1 MRGAARYWRLFFALA
16 RFNLATELAFRTNF
30 LVKLFVESLWLA
42 ILLLFYDRIF
52 SNTNTI
58 AEWNRYEYLFF
69 VGCFYA
75 MSGVIETFFLSNCLE
90 FQELVRTGDLDF
102 YLIKPID
109 EQFLVTARN
118 TDWSTLPNIFM
129 GTGVM
134 LFALCNM
141 PLWTEMGLADILL
154 RCGSF
159 AVLFVCG
166 CVMTYSFLLV
176 LTSTSVWFVRNQS
189 LMELW
194 WLFTTLMR
202 YPRQIFVGTWASPI
216 GWFFTFVLPVLLV
229 VSVPATTMAKQLV
242 EPDHWWFTAL
252 MALATVVLFFGS
264 RRFFRYALQ
273 SYRSA
278 SS

>member
-1 MRGAARYWRLFFALA
+1 MAGAARYFRLFLALA
-16 RFNLATELAFRTNF
+16 RFNLATELAFRANF

-42 ILLLFYDRIF
+42 ILLIFYDKVF
-52 SNTNTI
+52 ANTSAI
-58 AEWNRYEYLFF
+58 AGWQRNEYLFF

-75 MSGVIETFFLSNCLE
+75 LSGVIETFFLSNCLE
-90 FQELVRTGDLDF
+90 FQEMVRTGDLDF

-109 EQFLVTARN
+109 EQFLITARN

-129 GTGVM
+129 GGGVM
-134 LFALCNM
+134 IYSLWFM
-141 PLWTEMGLADILL
+141 PLWHELGWPEMLL
-154 RCGSF
+154 RGGSF
-159 AVLFVCG
+159 MALFVFG
-166 CVMTYSFLLV
+166 CIMTYSFLLM

-202 YPRQIFVGTWASPI
+202 YPRQIFIGTWASPI
-216 GWFFTFVLPVLLV
+216 GLLFTFVIPVLLV
-229 VSVPATTMAKQLV
+229 VSMPASTMAKAL
-242 EPDHWWFTAL
+242 EPAHWWFTLL
-252 MALATVVLFFGS
+252 MALAAVVFFFGS
-264 RRFFRYALQ
+264 RRFFRLALQ

>member
-1 MRGAARYWRLFFALA
+1 MGGVARYFRLFLALA
-16 RFNLATELAFRTNF
+16 RFNLATELAFRANF

-42 ILLLFYDRIF
+42 ILLIFYDKVF
-52 SNTNTI
+52 ANTSAI
-58 AEWNRYEYLFF
+58 AGWQRDEYLFF

-75 MSGVIETFFLSNCLE
+75 LSGVIETFFLSNCLE
-90 FQELVRTGDLDF
+90 FQEMVRTGDLDF
-102 YLIKPID
+102 FLIKPID
-109 EQFLVTARN
+109 EQFLITARN

-129 GTGVM
+129 GGGVM
-134 LFALCNM
+134 AYSLWNM
-141 PLWTEMGLADILL
+141 PLWHELGWTEMLL
-154 RCGSF
+154 RGGLF
-159 AVLFVCG
+159 AALFVCG
-166 CVMTYSFLLV
+166 CIMTYSFLLM

-202 YPRQIFVGTWASPI
+202 YPRQIFDKTWALPI
-216 GWFFTFVLPVLLV
+216 GMLFMFVIPVLLV
-229 VSVPATTMAKQLV
+229 VSMPASTMAKAI
-242 EPDHWWFTAL
+242 EPDHWWLTLL

-264 RRFFRYALQ
+264 RRFFRLALQ

>member
-1 MRGAARYWRLFFALA
+1 MGGVARYWRLFLALA
-16 RFNLATELAFRTNF
+16 RFNLATELSFRANF
-30 LVKLFVESLWLA
+30 LVKLLVEALWLA
-42 ILLLFYDRIF
+42 IVVIFYKKLFD
-52 SNTNTI
+52 NTRTI
-58 AEWNRYEYLFF
+58 AGWDFYEYLLF

-75 MSGVIETFFLSNCLE
+75 LSGVVETFFLSNCLE

-109 EQFLVTARN
+109 EQFLITARN
-118 TDWSTLPNIFM
+118 TDWSTLPNIFQ
-129 GTGVM
+129 GVVVM
-134 LFALCNM
+134 AYALVHLPAWAEM
-141 PLWTEMGLADILL
+141 PWPEMLL
-154 RCGSF
+154 RGGSF
-159 AVLFVCG
+159 AVLFLCG
-166 CVMTYSFLLV
+166 CVMTYSFLLM

-202 YPRQIFVGTWASPI
+202 YPRQIFMGTWASPI
-216 GWFFTFVLPVLLV
+216 GWFFTFILPVLLV
-229 VSVPATTMAKQLV
+229 VSVPASTMAKALV
-242 EPDHWWFTAL
+242 PEHWWITLL
-252 MALATVVLFFGS
+252 MAGATVVLFFAS

>member
-1 MRGAARYWRLFFALA
+1 MSGVGRYARLFLALA
-16 RFNLATELAFRTNF
+16 RFNLATELAFRANF
-30 LVKLFVESLWLA
+30 LVKLIVETLWLG
-42 ILLLFYDRIF
+42 ILLVFYNRVF
-52 SNTNTI
+52 GNTREI
-58 AEWNRYEYLFF
+58 AGWTYHESLFF

-75 MSGVIETFFLSNCLE
+75 LSGVIETLFLSNCME

-102 YLIKPID
+102 VLIKPID
-109 EQFLVTARN
+109 EQFLITARN
-118 TDWSTLPNIFM
+118 TDWSTLPNVFM
-129 GTGVM
+129 GGGVM
-134 LFALCNM
+134 VFALLHLPMWSEM
-141 PLWTEMGLADILL
+141 PWLEVGLRA
-154 RCGSF
+154 GSF
-159 AVLFVCG
+159 ALLFLCG
-166 CVMTYSFLLV
+166 CVMTYSFLLM

-202 YPRQIFVGTWASPI
+202 YPRQIFGDTWASPI
-216 GWFFTFVLPVLLV
+216 GWFFTFIVPVLLV
-229 VSVPATTMAKQLV
+229 VSVPASTMAKLL
-242 EPDHWWFTAL
+242 DWRHWWFTAL

>member
-1 MRGAARYWRLFFALA
+1 MGGVARYWRLFLALA
-16 RFNLATELAFRTNF
+16 RFNLANELAFRANF
-30 LVKLFVESLWLA
+30 LVKIVVETLWLG
-42 ILLLFYDRIF
+42 ILLVFYDKLF
-52 SNTNTI
+52 ANTKDI
-58 AEWNRYEYLFF
+58 ATWDRNEYLFF

-75 MSGVIETFFLSNCLE
+75 LSGVIETFFLSNCLE

-118 TDWSTLPNIFM
+118 TDWSTMPNILM
-129 GTGVM
+129 GGGVM
-134 LFALCNM
+134 VYALVHM
-141 PLWTEMGLADILL
+141 PLWEHMAVPDMAFRVL
-154 RCGSF
+154 SF
-159 AVLFVCG
+159 GVLFLCG
-166 CVMTYSFLLV
+166 CAMTYSFLLM

-202 YPRQIFVGTWASPI
+202 YPRQIFANTWASPI
-216 GWFFTFVLPVLLV
+216 GTLFTFVIPVLLV
-229 VSVPATTMAKQLV
+229 VSVPSSTMAKPL
-242 EPDHWWFTAL
+242 EPEHGWFVVLTAV
-252 MALATVVLFFGS
+252 ATVVLFFVS